1 MTTRHTSRP
10 RSNRGRPS
18 HQHTTRKATTVSL
31 TVHDAAGRPVTAGDT
46 IGATTSGN
54 RPTTLVGPVLRVSP
68 FRVRVLVTNRPT
80 TDPDRP
86 RNGDEVLISTSR
98 VLIVEEAHRQT
109 FKGFRTPDGR
119 TWTRAAHTDI
129 TLYEAPMVPA
139 RYEAAELRDM
149 YDGSLEPVWDAPAD
163 GLDELVPAAEL
174 REERHARGRLRT
186 ALESAKRRAKRRL
199 PHEREGLIF
208 HLERRNRHLEHLVNL
223 ANEAARVT
231 AEAGQEAAAEA
242 HGLRERVGHLQDR
255 VRTLETALAGQA
267 PPCGR
272 ELSTGQPCPDHPR
285 TDPSPVEP
293 ASPVAEALDE
303 AAHHIATLPQDYEL
317 DPGRGEAVD
326 ILRSRAATA
335 RRTGN

>member
-1 MTTRHTSRP
+1 MTTRHTGRP
-10 RSNRGRPS
+10 RGYRGRPS

-86 RNGDEVLISTSR
+86 RNGDEVQISTSR
-98 VLIVEEAHRQT
+98 LLLVEEAHRQT

-139 RYEAAELRDM
+139 RYEAAQLRDM
-149 YDGSLEPVWDAPAD
+149 YDGSLEPVWDTPSDPAD
-163 GLDELVPAAEL
+163 AGLVPAAEL
-174 REERHARGRLRT
+174 HEERHARGRLRT

-208 HLERRNRHLEHLVNL
+208 HLERRNRRLEHLVNL

-231 AEAGQEAAAEA
+231 AASGEEAAAEA

-267 PPCGR
+267 PPCDR

-285 TDPSPVEP
+285 PVEP
-293 ASPVAEALDE
+293 VSPVAEALDE

-317 DPGRGEAVD
+317 DPGRGEAVE

-335 RRTGN
+335 RQTGA